1 MSYRYAWN
9 LIQKAEAH
17 LGSKLL
23 DRRTGGSRGESSHLS
38 GEGRRLLNRFNPLNR
53 DVAAYSHRRFVEL
66 CDLEE
71 SGGRR

>member
-38 GEGRRLLNRFNPLNR
+38 SEGRPLLDRFNPLKR
-53 DVAAYSHRRFVEL
+53 DVAAYSPRRFAEL
-66 CDLEE
+66 CDLQE
-71 SGGRR
+71 SGRRR